1 MCKRDQSHTDR
12 CRNLLFVACAD
23 GVLVELGGL
32 DVVHM
37 PAWFVVS
44 VLGTVVIAIIGVFW
58 LLRFVFVDFSYEEDA
73 EDEQ

>member
-1 MCKRDQSHTDR
+1 MCKRNQSHTDR

-32 DVVHM
+32 DVV
-37 PAWFVVS
+37 PYAGVFVVS

>member
-32 DVVHM
+32 DVV
-37 PAWFVVS
+37 PYAGVVCGFCVRDS
-44 VLGTVVIAIIGVFW
+44 CDCNHRGILVAQIRVC
-58 LLRFVFVDFSYEEDA
+58 RFSYEEDA